1 MKKLY
6 LIDGTMGVGKTT
18 TSQILKNNLAD
29 SVFLD
34 GDWCWDS
41 HPFKVTSET
50 KKMVMDNI
58 VYMLNSF
65 IHCSAYQHII
75 FCWVMHE
82 QSIIDEICCRLDLDE
97 VELISISLVC
107 SETALRQRLQ
117 RDVDQGKRQQDV
129 IDRSVARVMMYQQ
142 LNTVKIDVSHKS
154 PEDAAKAIIL
164 L

>member
-1 MKKLY
+1 
-6 LIDGTMGVGKTT
+6 MGVGKTT
-18 TSQILKNNLAD
+18 TSQILKQNLAN

-41 HPFKVTSET
+41 HPFQVTAET
-50 KKMVMDNI
+50 KKMVMNNI

-65 IHCSAYQHII
+65 IHCSAYHHII

-82 QSIIDEICCRLDLDE
+82 QAIIDEICCRLDLDD

-117 RDVDQGKRQQDV
+117 LDVDQGKRQQDV
-129 IDRSVARVMMYQQ
+129 IERSVARVKMYQP
-142 LNTVKIDVSHKS
+142 LDTIKIDVSVKS
-154 PEDAAKAIIL
+154 PEDAAKEIMQL
-164 L
+164 TDD